1 MAQVQHPVNLDDVC
15 DIVVSLGLGH
25 HHAFAL
31 QAQYFSWQ
39 VQGRFFFATVTWFF
53 SHSSSLTRKSFF
65 FHSLH
70 GEGFFAMVQRGFFAT
85 VSICSILRPH

>member
-1 MAQVQHPVNLDDVC
+1 VAQVQHPVNLDDVC

-39 VQGRFFFATVTWFF
+39 VQGRFF
-53 SHSSSLTRKSFF
+53 
-65 FHSLH
+65 
-70 GEGFFAMVQRGFFAT
+70 
-85 VSICSILRPH
+85 LRQ